1 MASIYG
7 TTSSTGWQ
15 LRLDY
20 SYTQDIVA
28 NTSTITATLY
38 VYAGTSPSYN
48 QNANSAYYTI
58 QGTKTWNPY
67 SYTSKGWKELGSK
80 TWTEN
85 HNADGTLTLTLSGYW
100 CSNIVSS
107 NYTPY
112 SLSVSGSVTL
122 PTIARAS
129 SITVGICTIGSTTK
143 ITINRASAN
152 FTHNLSYSWQGLSG
166 TIATGVSTSYTWTV
180 PTTFYTKIPNAK
192 SASGTIT
199 CDTYNGTTKI
209 GTTTC
214 AFTASVDETACK
226 PTISPTAYDS
236 NSTTVDLTGDNSK
249 FVKFF
254 SNATVSVVATAKNS
268 ATIKA
273 YSVNC
278 GGKSISTASGTINGV
293 ESGSI
298 TFSAVDSRGLNASQT
313 LQKTLVEYIKL
324 TCDLQATSS
333 TTDGK
338 ATLKVSGNY
347 FNSSFGKA
355 SNTLTVYYRYKTQGG
370 TYSSWISA
378 GTATLNGNKYSCQT
392 ILSGLDY
399 TQTYIFQAR
408 AVDKLTDISSIELER
423 TTTPI
428 FDWGKDGFS
437 FHVPVSFQGK
447 TLSEMLSLNGDA
459 ITGVL
464 PISKGGT
471 GATTQSDA
479 LSNLKA
485 LPLAGGTM
493 DVGSK
498 ITHPGNASYWSLG
511 RDNAI
516 LRRPNSPNT
525 TGSYYPIISSKTVN
539 GDWTIGTYSD
549 LLYFN
554 YTTDTDY
561 NNGTNNNAYQFM
573 FGNDGHFYF
582 SGGRKLIANGTLG
595 ASGAA
600 TISGNFDGRIYKNI
614 LILVISYVNN
624 GNLYTSYVIPS
635 IADVWKLFLPT
646 YNDYYRLAVTVSG
659 SGSSMSC
666 SVKMDSNHS
675 GAICYI
681 YGTM

>member
-38 VYAGTSPSYN
+38 VYAGTSPSY
-48 QNANSAYYTI
+48 
-58 QGTKTWNPY
+58 
-67 SYTSKGWKELGSK
+67 
-80 TWTEN
+80 
-85 HNADGTLTLTLSGYW
+85 
-100 CSNIVSS
+100 
-107 NYTPY
+107 
-112 SLSVSGSVTL
+112 
-122 PTIARAS
+122 
-129 SITVGICTIGSTTK
+129 
-143 ITINRASAN
+143 
-152 FTHNLSYSWQGLSG
+152 
-166 TIATGVSTSYTWTV
+166 
-180 PTTFYTKIPNAK
+180 AK

-236 NSTTVDLTGDNSK
+236 NSTTVALTGDSSK

-268 ATIKA
+268 ATTRET

-298 TFSAVDSRGLNASQT
+298 TFSAVDSRGLVASQT

-347 FNSSFGKA
+347 FNSSFGKT

-370 TYSSWISA
+370 TYSSWTSA
-378 GTATLNGNKYSCQT
+378 GTTTLNGNKYSCQT

-408 AVDKLTDISSIELER
+408 AVDKLTDISSVELER

-437 FHVPVSFQGK
+437 FNVPVSFQGK

-471 GATTQSDA
+471 GATTQADA
-479 LSNLKA
+479 LANLKA

-493 DVGSK
+493 DAGGSIK
-498 ITHPGNASYWSLG
+498 HPGNASAWNKG
-511 RDNAI
+511 RENAV
-516 LRRPNSPNT
+516 LRRPNAPA
-525 TGSYYPIISSKTVN
+525 GEAWYYPLVSSKTVN
-539 GDWTIGTYSD
+539 GDWTIGNLSD
-549 LLYFN
+549 GLFFN
-554 YTTDTDY
+554 YTEDALY
-561 NNGTNNNAYQFM
+561 NSTTNSNTRQFL
-573 FGNDGHFYF
+573 FNSDGNFYYP
-582 SGGRKLIANGTLG
+582 GGKTLIVSGTLG
-595 ASGAA
+595 ASASSTLSA
-600 TISGNFDGRIYKNI
+600 SFDGRIFKNLVV
-614 LILVISYVNN
+614 LIRSVVNS
-624 GNLYTSYVIPS
+624 GNKYSTFTIPA
-635 IADVWKLFLPT
+635 IADVWGLFLPT
-646 YNDYYRLAVTVSG
+646 YNDYYRVAITISG
-659 SGSSMSC
+659 SDSGMS
-666 SVKMDSNHS
+666 VMLQMDSNVS
-675 GAICYI
+675 GTPAYI
-681 YGTM
+681 YGTA